1 MAALHL
7 FCPICGQKMSVDQDA
22 LRVKTQCPRC
32 AKEFI
37 PLDAIPR
44 DNTLPARPV
53 GEVGSGPGSL
63 AGQARTV
70 VMANPAPGS
79 PAAAAMPTPV
89 DEAAKPLPAPLPP
102 PKPSP
107 LVGQERTVMMNAPS
121 SAPAASPAAAAPQP
135 APIAVSSDAD
145 PLAATTKAPDP
156 VIDAMPSGPVP
167 PAPPAP
173 VFAGAA
179 ADPFPVAAPPIAPL
193 DATQDASRVDATQ
206 PGPPPAEVLAQRSG
220 GVEVTQ
226 DATAPAAPLAPV
238 PAIIA
243 PPPAAAPRSGP
254 GAELAHHASALLK
267 GGNATR
273 GLGYGHV
280 AIVSAVAAVL
290 ALLLLALSE
299 STVLRVAGGLLGTL
313 SLALALAALAAFL
326 LVRSRKDA
334 SSDAPGP
341 LSPIARA
348 AAAGGAIAILILAA
362 GTSWGLAAMT
372 EPEEGKPVAKA
383 PKAAETAAPSKPE
396 IPPEKRAD
404 YKMKREGNA
413 LLLGGVL
420 HVPAA
425 FRSDEGEYDVYMHF
439 HGNTTLVHESAE
451 AAKVNAVVYV
461 VNLGDGS
468 GPYENKY
475 GTAGIFDQVLDKIQD
490 NMKNRGLRNA
500 KLRRIAIG
508 SWSAGYGALAK
519 ILDSRK
525 NADRIDA
532 VIVLDG
538 IHAAYVDP
546 KKKTV
551 DKARLGPFLR
561 FAKEA
566 SEGKKLFTITHSN
579 ITGASYASTTETA
592 DTLLTEMGGER
603 KEATDTPPRPE
614 VRAVATALP
623 KPQETW
629 LEQTS
634 EGRVGKLHVRGYRG
648 STPD

>member
-7 FCPICGQKMSVDQDA
+7 FCPICGQKMSVGQDA

-70 VMANPAPGS
+70 VMQNPAPGS
-79 PAAAAMPTPV
+79 PAAAATPAPA
-89 DEAAKPLPAPLPP
+89 DETQAAKPLPAPLPP
-102 PKPSP
+102 PKPSL
-107 LVGQERTVMMNAPS
+107 LVGQERTVMMAPPA
-121 SAPAASPAAAAPQP
+121 SA
-135 APIAVSSDAD
+135 
-145 PLAATTKAPDP
+145 L
-156 VIDAMPSGPVP
+156 PSGPVP
-167 PAPPAP
+167 PP

-179 ADPFPVAAPPIAPL
+179 ADPFSVAAPPMTSL

-206 PGPPPAEVLAQRSG
+206 PGPPPAEVLAQRRG

-226 DATAPAAPLAPV
+226 DATKPAAPVVPVQAAIARPPV
-238 PAIIA
+238 PVA
-243 PPPAAAPRSGP
+243 RSGGP
-254 GAELAHHASALLK
+254 GAELAHHASALLR
-267 GGNATR
+267 GGASTR

-313 SLALALAALAAFL
+313 ALALALAALAAFL
-326 LVRSRKDA
+326 LVQSRKDA
-334 SSDAPGP
+334 SNDAPGP
-341 LSPIARA
+341 MSPLAWA
-348 AAAGGAIAILILAA
+348 VAAGGAVAIVLFAV

-372 EPEEGKPVAKA
+372 EPEKKEEKVTKA
-383 PKAAETAAPSKPE
+383 PPPKETAAPSKPE

-413 LLLGGVL
+413 LLLGGVM

-468 GPYENKY
+468 GPYEKKY
-475 GTAGIFDQVLDKIQD
+475 GTVGLFDQVLGKIQD
-490 NMKNRGLRNA
+490 NMKNRGLHNA
-500 KLRRIAIG
+500 KLRRIAVG
-508 SWSAGYGALAK
+508 SWSAGYGALSK
-519 ILDSRK
+519 ILDAKK

-538 IHAAYVDP
+538 IHAAYIDP

-592 DTLLTEMGGER
+592 DTLLTEVGGER
-603 KEATDTPPRPE
+603 KDATDTPPRPE
-614 VRAVATALP
+614 VKAVATALP
-623 KPQETW
+623 KPHDTW

-634 EGRVGKLHVRGYRG
+634 EGRAGKLHVRGYRG
-648 STPD
+648 STPDQHMAHLAQMSVTVMPELAEHWQ